1 MLLFFSVVSFFIF
14 SLFSSDTKESF
25 LFDSEGLLFKSFRIN
40 RKEKKFKDFYQ
51 TYFSDLMPYEL
62 MVEAVN
68 RFSFLFHYME
78 ARNIGSLD
86 LKENKQID
94 LFHFKE
100 LREEEKIALVY
111 FYLHT
116 VELFAV
122 FESFLDKKSVKNDFL
137 NDSFCRAF
145 LKFRETLSN
154 LPKIEKMNHAVPDFS
169 FFVKHVWFSEEEIK
183 NNIAS
188 DIHSSPKYFGMEHQS
203 LERIIYQD
211 KKITSKED
219 LEDFYKEI
227 LPRMNKRERTFF
239 CGDIGGRS
247 TWDLFVRS
255 IDFEKGKENHL
266 IENKLHEKLYSM
278 GIDFFSLVHAAYQ
291 LYCLHEGYTE
301 DVIRFQVFGNHET
314 EEINKFQ
321 DKKDYHLDHF
331 SEMIS
336 FLRIIMLPT
345 EINFFLKDFSTVV
358 LRHAFF
364 PQSLS
369 PEIHKMKKVNS
380 FFKVS
385 YLVSCLPLEFKSDLP
400 LSYVIKAGT
409 ITFNP
414 QYWSDMVP
422 DSSPS
427 SESVNNVFNFDV
439 LLAKEN
445 DSSDSFF
452 KINPHRGYENIV
464 SIERATEEGKKISID
479 NIIRFNGSDY
489 FFSNSQL
496 EMIKKSRWVI
506 FFGHTH
512 SLKTLWHSFC
522 WSDNLISI
530 HPYYFE
536 NKNSCSYFSLCS
548 CHNDFFNA
556 FQYLSHAFISK
567 LSGWHKDID
576 QREPLYVVDF
586 KQGTQVNIL
595 STFFCQL
602 WQRYKKINE
611 IKNNIEESIVSLTKN
626 NYDKKPLSLINK
638 NETIK
643 IGFSLYRKESKE
655 SIQTQGD
662 EEEVKII
669 VLPKKKKIFKPTII
683 TQY

>member
-1 MLLFFSVVSFFIF
+1 MLIFFSVVFFF
-14 SLFSSDTKESF
+14 FSSLFSSDNKESF
-25 LFDSEGLLFKSFRIN
+25 LFDSEGLLFKSFRIS

-51 TYFSDLMPYEL
+51 SCFSNLMSYESL
-62 MVEAVN
+62 MEVVS

-94 LFHFKE
+94 LSYFKE
-100 LREEEKIALVY
+100 LQQEEKKSLVH

-122 FESFLDKKSVKNDFL
+122 FESFLDKKLVGNDFL
-137 NDSFCRAF
+137 NDSFCKTF
-145 LKFRETLSN
+145 LNFRENLSN

-169 FFVKHVWFSEEEIK
+169 FFIKNISFSEEEIR
-183 NNIAS
+183 NNITS
-188 DIHSSPKYFGMEHQS
+188 DVHSSPKYFGMEYQA
-203 LERIIYQD
+203 LDRAIYQD

-247 TWDLFVRS
+247 TWDLFVTN
-255 IDFEKGKENHL
+255 IDFEKNEKNYL
-266 IENKLHEKLYSM
+266 LENKVHEKLYAI
-278 GIDFFSLVHAAYQ
+278 GVDFFSLVHAAYQ

-321 DKKDYHLDHF
+321 DKKDYHLDYF
-331 SEMIS
+331 SEMVS

-380 FFKVS
+380 SFKVS
-385 YLVSCLPLEFKSDLP
+385 YLVSSLPFEFKSNLP
-400 LSYVIKAGT
+400 LGYVINAGT

-422 DSSPS
+422 S
-427 SESVNNVFNFDV
+427 SENVFNFDV

-452 KINPHRGYENIV
+452 RINPHRGYENIV

-479 NIIRFNGSDY
+479 NIIRFNESDC

-496 EMIKKSRWVI
+496 ETIKNSRWVI

-522 WSDNLISI
+522 WRDNLISI

-548 CHNDFFNA
+548 CHNNFFRT
-556 FQYLSHAFISK
+556 FQTLSHAFISK

-576 QREPLYVVDF
+576 QREHLYVVDF
-586 KQGTQVNIL
+586 KQGREVNIL

-602 WQRYKKINE
+602 WRRYKNINE
-611 IKNNIEESIVSLTKN
+611 INNNPKESIVSFAKN
-626 NYDKKPLSLINK
+626 NYNKKSLSLIDK

-655 SIQTQGD
+655 SIETQGD
-662 EEEVKII
+662 EEEVKTI

-683 TQY
+683 T